1 MLEDMTEEVFIFAQ
15 CPKCFIFCEWNVGL
29 CVCTFVC
36 MFLFDS
42 VECMTQHE
50 EMFLYMVC
58 GKIKFPSPISMKRET
73 FQ

>member
-1 MLEDMTEEVFIFAQ
+1 M
-15 CPKCFIFCEWNVGL
+15 
-29 CVCTFVC
+29 CVCVCVCVCVC

>member
-36 MFLFDS
+36 MFMYES
-42 VECMTQHE
+42 VC
-50 EMFLYMVC
+50 VC
-58 GKIKFPSPISMKRET
+58 VCVCVCVRVHVPV
-73 FQ
+73 